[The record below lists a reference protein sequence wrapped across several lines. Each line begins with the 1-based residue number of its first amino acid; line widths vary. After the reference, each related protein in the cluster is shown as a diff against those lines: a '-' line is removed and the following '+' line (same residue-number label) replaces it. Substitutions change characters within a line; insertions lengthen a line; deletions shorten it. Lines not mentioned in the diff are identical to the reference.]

1 MLYDFYF
8 WWVLIW
14 KECQEY
20 SAKCVLLLL
29 SLIKLKGRTLGIIYA
44 PSNLLSHFLEVRS
57 IINKSINLICVN
69 PKVIYFLLSD
79 VNAKIWLTHS
89 KIFHLTLIMLL
100 KSCVHLLPVSLLC
113 CLRCMN
119 HDPWAP
125 SCSDPVERPLD
136 YGPSPKDLVN
146 HG

>member
-1 MLYDFYF
+1 MHINDWMLYDFYF

-113 CLRCMN
+113 WLSRSGREASGLQTFALR
-119 HDPWAP
+119 
-125 SCSDPVERPLD
+125 L
-136 YGPSPKDLVN
+136 G
-146 HG
+146 